1 MQISAGTLKVLI
13 TPKTELTELKEHAN
27 WKHGAAVWLMLTFAG
42 LAIYAAAEARLGTG
56 FIPLDF
62 GAGLELLPIPILTAM
77 AKAFTSLVIF
87 IAIAHYVAKALGGK
101 GSLETTFG
109 LACYEQM
116 LAPLMGLTAAGLQ
129 FKFVSMRAAFYEITT
144 TGTIPD
150 PFAYFG
156 IYTVYLSVA
165 VAIFTAWALWI
176 RSAAVSAS
184 HDLPYWKGIVSVT
197 FAFIIMAFLKTV
209 LYFIPL

>member
-13 TPKTELTELKEHAN
+13 TPKAELTELKEHAN

-42 LAIYAAAEARLGTG
+42 LAIYAAAEMRLGTG

-62 GAGLELLPIPILTAM
+62 GAGLELLPIPVLTAM
-77 AKAFTSLVIF
+77 VKAFTSLVIF

-101 GSLETTFG
+101 GNLETTFG

-165 VAIFTAWALWI
+165 VAIFTAWAFWI

-184 HDLPYWKGIVSVT
+184 HDLPYWKGILSVFLA
-197 FAFIIMAFLKTV
+197 FAAIGLVNLGISFI
-209 LYFIPL
+209 

>member
-1 MQISAGTLKVLI
+1 MQVSAGTLKVLI
-13 TPKTELTELKEHAN
+13 TPKAELTELKEHAN

-56 FIPLDF
+56 FIPIDF
-62 GAGLELLPIPILTAM
+62 GAGLELLPISILTAM
-77 AKAFTSLVIF
+77 AKAFATLFIF
-87 IAIAHYVAKALGGK
+87 IAIAHYVAKALGGQ
-101 GSLETTFG
+101 GNLETTFG

-184 HDLPYWKGIVSVT
+184 HDLPYWKGILSVVLA
-197 FAFIIMAFLKTV
+197 FAAIGLVNLGISFI
-209 LYFIPL
+209 

>member
-1 MQISAGTLKVLI
+1 MQVSAGTLKVLI
-13 TPKTELTELKEHAN
+13 TPKAELTELKEHAN
-27 WKHGAAVWLMLTFAG
+27 WKHGAAVWLMMTFAG

-77 AKAFTSLVIF
+77 AKAFATLFIF
-87 IAIAHYVAKALGGK
+87 IAIAHYVAKALGGT
-101 GSLETTFG
+101 GNLETTFG

-184 HDLPYWKGIVSVT
+184 HDLPYWKGILSVVLA
-197 FAFIIMAFLKTV
+197 FAAIGLVNLGISFI
-209 LYFIPL
+209 